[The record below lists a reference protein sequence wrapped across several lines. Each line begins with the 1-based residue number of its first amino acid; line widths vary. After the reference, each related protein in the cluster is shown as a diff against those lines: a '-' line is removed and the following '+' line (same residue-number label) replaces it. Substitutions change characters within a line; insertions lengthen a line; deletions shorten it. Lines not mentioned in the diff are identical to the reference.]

1 MLQWFSDISQL
12 ELEDNKLYLHH
23 LNFTNYK
30 KGYFQ
35 ISNQSCTNGKIYMC
49 LHIHTNTNIY
59 NINTNKNIARFLVK
73 VNFNL
78 YDILPI
84 YFKL

>member
-1 MLQWFSDISQL
+1 
-12 ELEDNKLYLHH
+12 
-23 LNFTNYK
+23 
-30 KGYFQ
+30 
-35 ISNQSCTNGKIYMC
+35 MC
-49 LHIHTNTNIY
+49 LHIHTNINIY